1 VGAFEALVQRNTSRR
16 VTKILHTDISACS
29 FELVFTKSIKQ
40 YTQIRFYADVSTGK
54 ARRDEE
60 ARVAAVVA
68 AARAEVS

>member
-1 VGAFEALVQRNTSRR
+1 MNSSNLSPLFFSCFLP
-16 VTKILHTDISACS
+16 
-29 FELVFTKSIKQ
+29 
-40 YTQIRFYADVSTGK
+40 ADVSTGK